1 MDFNVF
7 NQETDLLG
15 DQTEAK
21 FRCINPQNKGGHMVY
36 NCYGEDE
43 KGEWEGVRRY
53 NNFFKLHEELQKR
66 WPGVPIP
73 NIPPK
78 KTIGNKD
85 VKFINERRF
94 YLERFLKKMAA
105 YPYVL
110 NSPEFQ
116 AFSRPAAGA
125 DIDKLLAKVP
135 AQSNQEIYD
144 KLKKAL
150 EIEEH
155 VYDILRLD

>member
-1 MDFNVF
+1 
-7 NQETDLLG
+7 
-15 DQTEAK
+15 
-21 FRCINPQNKGGHMVY
+21 MVY